1 MKYLLLFLYI
11 ILSAC
16 NVQVDKK
23 TIAQKDSTNIENDE
37 PIKYFY
43 DSLNKFDRSRKL
55 DTIPKINIPKQL
67 KQFQG
72 IWIRKDFLDTLLKT
86 KSMFKAIRKTFNNNH
101 KWDIME
107 YVLSLNLSNQTHKED
122 SLNFCMSGY
131 NDQMPAILFMDYKAK
146 PEINGFPLYE
156 SNPNKK
162 FNKYWL
168 SIVDNQL
175 QVTHLDST
183 KYTKKR
189 YTKVSNEYLCHN
201 TTRDVVSKIILGK
214 YDLFDK
220 NNKLI
225 KKNIYFNGNEV
236 ANFPEFQYFS
246 VWHPH
251 ENGLDEAMYFEREG
265 AKKSK
270 NTSVSDKL
278 EKELIAEGVLID
290 EEVLSLKNK
299 TYESLFALKFERDTF
314 FLYPLKNRAKQWKET
329 LFKKKLYYKLVPKVS
344 K

>member
-1 MKYLLLFLYI
+1 MKHLLLLLCI
-11 ILSAC
+11 GLSAC
-16 NVQVDKK
+16 ESRVDKQ
-23 TIAQKDSTNIENDE
+23 TIVQKDSTNIENDE
-37 PIKYFY
+37 PIKYFH
-43 DSLNKFDRSRKL
+43 DSLNKFDRPRQL
-55 DTIPKINIPKQL
+55 DTIPKINIPKHLQ
-67 KQFQG
+67 QFQG
-72 IWIRKDFLDTLLKT
+72 SWIRTDFLDTLLKT
-86 KSMFKAIRKTFNNNH
+86 KSMFQTINKIYNHNH
-101 KWDIME
+101 KWDME
-107 YVLSLNLSNQTHKED
+107 YILSFNLSNETHKKD

-131 NDQMPAILFMDYKAK
+131 RDQMPSMLFMDYKAK

-156 SNPNKK
+156 YNPNQKS
-162 FNKYWL
+162 NKYWL

-183 KYTKKR
+183 KYRKKR
-189 YTKVSNEYLCHN
+189 YTKVSNEYLCYN
-201 TTRDVVSKIILGK
+201 TTRDVVSKVILGK

-225 KKNIYFNGNEV
+225 KENIYFNANEV
-236 ANFPEFQYFS
+236 TNFPEFQYFS

-270 NTSVSDKL
+270 NTSASDKL
-278 EKELIAEGVLID
+278 EKELIAEGVLVD
-290 EEVLSLKNK
+290 EEVLLLENK

-314 FLYPLKNRAKQWKET
+314 FLYPLKNRAKEWKET